1 MGRTKAP
8 NKEIESKI
16 REVLVKNQHGI
27 WIREIAR
34 QSGIS
39 KSCVH
44 VYMTRYMLNE
54 VEEVL
59 SVSGL
64 VKLYKLKVK
73 KCLI

>member
-1 MGRTKAP
+1 MGGTKAP
-8 NKEIESKI
+8 NQEIVNKI
-16 REVLVKNQHGI
+16 RAVLAKNPQGI

-44 VYMTRYMLNE
+44 VYLNQHM
-54 VEEVL
+54 VNDIEEVL

-64 VKLYKLKVK
+64 VKLYRLKRRK
-73 KCLI
+73 

>member
-1 MGRTKAP
+1 MDIVA
-8 NKEIESKI
+8 KI
-16 REVLVKNQHGI
+16 RSVLRDSPRGV

-34 QSGIS
+34 QSGVS

-44 VYMTRYMLNE
+44 VYIMQHMAGD

-64 VKLYKLKVK
+64 VKLYRLKRK
-73 KCLI
+73 

>member
-8 NKEIESKI
+8 NKEITSKI
-16 REVLVKNQHGI
+16 RAILNKNPRGV

-44 VYMTRYMLNE
+44 VYLTQYMINE

-64 VKLYKLKVK
+64 VNLYKLKGK
-73 KCLI
+73 RK

>member
-8 NKEIESKI
+8 NQEIVKKI
-16 REVLVKNQHGI
+16 RDVLSKNPQGI

-34 QSGIS
+34 KSDVS

-44 VYMTRYMLNE
+44 VYLTQYMANE
-54 VEEVL
+54 IEEVL

-64 VKLYKLKVK
+64 VKLYRLKRRREWG
-73 KCLI
+73 

>member
-8 NKEIESKI
+8 NQEIVKKI
-16 REVLVKNQHGI
+16 RAVLADNPHGV

-34 QSGIS
+34 KSGVS

-44 VYMTRYMLNE
+44 VYVTQHMADD
-54 VEEVL
+54 VKEVL

-64 VKLYKLKVK
+64 VKLYKLKK
-73 KCLI
+73 